1 MHGRTGS
8 PDRSLHSA
16 SGLPF
21 PVRRNR
27 HCRFGCAESGAA
39 KRRSGKKSAAASPA
53 ATRDAGRL
61 RMLAWEDDDARLP
74 HRRQCAAGPVC
85 RLSAACAVRQEP
97 EPAQRRA
104 LKTRARKR
112 TANRNGAGGPR
123 RWRDATLAV
132 RSPSAEGAA
141 RTTGRGSAG
150 AGEAPRDS
158 NVQPPSLGR
167 LRPLTCGGQVHAPA
181 PAARAGHQRGNMWR
195 YCPPHPKKMAK
206 QIGLKNWPKPLA
218 QIVCWPGIWRARAAA
233 NFPRPGEAGT
243 VTRSG
248 PLCRNRLHFDGHP
261 GLPGPSNFAP
271 AVWRQRKIASEK
283 PDSAR
288 ARFSEDT
295 LLVCTSR
302 LQTSYSRRFAP
313 FRPSTTYVQNV
324 HRD

>member
-1 MHGRTGS
+1 MPRQWLPQRTG
-8 PDRSLHSA
+8 
-16 SGLPF
+16 
-21 PVRRNR
+21 
-27 HCRFGCAESGAA
+27 
-39 KRRSGKKSAAASPA
+39 PA
-53 ATRDAGRL
+53 V
-61 RMLAWEDDDARLP
+61 
-74 HRRQCAAGPVC
+74 GPVC

-97 EPAQRRA
+97 EPAQRQA

-123 RWRDATLAV
+123 RRRDATLAV

-158 NVQPPSLGR
+158 NVQLLPPSLGR
-167 LRPLTCGGQVHAPA
+167 LRPLTDIA
-181 PAARAGHQRGNMWR
+181 
-195 YCPPHPKKMAK
+195 PHPKKMAK